1 MFKSKKSKQ
10 SDSQYTLSLS
20 AARERVLVVTNAVAR
35 NKYTD
40 KDLDRG
46 MAACNTLITHGRES
60 ERQHYTDTYQRL
72 QSLKQD

>member
-1 MFKSKKSKQ
+1 MFKSKQ
-10 SDSQYTLSLS
+10 FNNQYTLSLS
-20 AARERVLVVTNAVAR
+20 AARERVLVVTNAVTR

-46 MAACNTLITHGRES
+46 MAASNTLITHGRDT
-60 ERQHYTDTYQRL
+60 ERQHYTDTYQRF